1 MISANLRGLKA
12 AVLNPAENDVPDLT
26 NQLARIGISVSVRSP
41 SQVTDLGHVD
51 FLVIVIAESWQ
62 SDRILEGLPPGAQP
76 IRVAVLENE
85 TPTTLDRLAQIEADA
100 VIVRPF
106 RPLGLLATLVLAQSR
121 RKQHIEL
128 KEQVQRLERKLRGF
142 RVVEAAKE
150 IIADRHNVPGD
161 EAFGI
166 LRRHAMQDRVTL
178 EQVAETIVSANRL
191 LAQVGSSAGKSH
203 ARASSRKAKSAY

>member
-12 AVLNPAENDVPDLT
+12 AVLNPAESDVPDLT

-41 SQVTDLGHVD
+41 SQIADLGHVD
-51 FLVIVIAESWQ
+51 FLVLVIAESWETDCVLQ
-62 SDRILEGLPPGAQP
+62 GLDPDAHP

-85 TPTTLDRLAQIEADA
+85 TPTTLDRLAQVDADA

-121 RKQHIEL
+121 RKQLTEL
-128 KEQVQRLERKLRGF
+128 SEQVKRLDRKLRGF

-150 IIADRHNVPGD
+150 IIAARHNVAGH

-166 LRRHAMQDRVTL
+166 LRRHAMQDRVTV
-178 EQVAETIVSANRL
+178 EEVAENLVSANRL
-191 LAQVGSSAGKSH
+191 LSQLGSPHGRSSAMVP
-203 ARASSRKAKSAY
+203 RKAKSVS